1 VRLVGQHSAQPRRGP
16 SEMISD
22 GCTDTNRKVL
32 VEGVGE
38 NLLPTAQT
46 WGFGRP
52 CLPVAAPCTGN
63 RHIDLFCDLRPGQAL
78 VTQLQ
83 NLLGGGGT
91 RQRTARTHRDARL
104 LQLFAD
110 RTPMNAQLGTDLA
123 HGPIRRHSSPRCG
136 RGDPQ

>member
-1 VRLVGQHSAQPRRGP
+1 VCGSSGSIQLRPRGGP

-78 VTQLQ
+78 
-83 NLLGGGGT
+83 GHAAPESAGW
-91 RQRTARTHRDARL
+91 RRDETE
-104 LQLFAD
+104 D
-110 RTPMNAQLGTDLA
+110 RPNA
-123 HGPIRRHSSPRCG
+123 S
-136 RGDPQ
+136 